1 MCITLLFAPQRIS
14 HSCLLYFV
22 FHFPVFPLNSFFFVS
37 FPSPLSSP
45 SHFYLSGWTGE
56 KVCLAGDSAG
66 GNLCVT
72 TSMRAAAFGVRMPDG
87 IVAAY
92 PAILLTA
99 YASPSRL
106 LTLMDPLLPLSVL
119 SRCLSAYAG
128 RSVCVLKKKESWLDF
143 FDQVKL
149 RIKFRSIFC
158 LSSISECLCCLLLH
172 IIPTPNIMVW
182 IEVIGLLTVMMLRTT
197 TNN

>member
-1 MCITLLFAPQRIS
+1 MFLSPSCCLIFQRFPCELLF
-14 HSCLLYFV
+14 F
-22 FHFPVFPLNSFFFVS
+22 
-37 FPSPLSSP
+37 LSVLVP
-45 SHFYLSGWTGE
+45 EVYNFYLFFLTGWTGE

-92 PAILLTA
+92 PATLLTA

-128 RSVCVLKKKESWLDF
+128 KFVCVCARVYARVCVYFWFL
-143 FDQVKL
+143 
-149 RIKFRSIFC
+149 
-158 LSSISECLCCLLLH
+158 
-172 IIPTPNIMVW
+172 P
-182 IEVIGLLTVMMLRTT
+182 EVEI
-197 TNN
+197 

>member
-1 MCITLLFAPQRIS
+1 MSVEVQENNITAVRQTVRHQSLKAATYTTLKKIHSVTWYLWLLFFASLWIS
-14 HSCLLYFV
+14 LRCRKRLFFLCPFVCSIFPTEFCFV
-22 FHFPVFPLNSFFFVS
+22 F
-37 FPSPLSSP
+37 FPSSVFFHHCPISIFP
-45 SHFYLSGWTGE
+45 GWTGE

-66 GNLCVT
+66 GNLSVT

-92 PAILLTA
+92 PATLLTA

-128 RSVCVLKKKESWLDF
+128 RRACVGVCVWVPF
-143 FDQVKL
+143 
-149 RIKFRSIFC
+149 
-158 LSSISECLCCLLLH
+158 
-172 IIPTPNIMVW
+172 
-182 IEVIGLLTVMMLRTT
+182 
-197 TNN
+197 